1 MMTRLPFSRRG
12 MGTCDATPSCLTW
25 GAGLTLGL
33 LARCSGA
40 IAAIFGLPGRGGN
53 RSLGWSGMGWGGIAN
68 WLDVASDTWSCA
80 LRWVP
85 AVLDLAL
92 HTPHSVVNWHAF
104 LLTQIWVSS

>member
-12 MGTCDATPSCLTW
+12 MDSCDATPSCLAW
-25 GAGLTLGL
+25 GAGLTLGLGL

-40 IAAIFGLPGRGGN
+40 ISVSFGLLGSGGN
-53 RSLGWSGMGWGGIAN
+53 GNLGWSGIAN